1 MLSGTDLAVATSGV
15 YERGRHVLDPRRGAP
30 ASGLR
35 SVTVVGDDLG
45 VADAYATAA
54 LAMGTSGLNW
64 LARRDEHPY
73 AVVTDNARQHYSAG
87 LPLTD

>member
-1 MLSGTDLAVATSGV
+1 MATSGV

-35 SVTVVGDDLG
+35 SVTVVGTDLG

-54 LAMGTSGLNW
+54 LAMGTPGLNW
-64 LARRDEHPY
+64 LARLDDHTH
-73 AVVTDNARQHYSAG
+73 AAITDNARQHHSVD